1 MINMNVKMKWLIWA
15 VVVLFVINLVTL
27 ATIMFYNYRQSPEP
41 ITNTTP
47 NTAQGNVMN
56 GRFFRQTLGFND
68 RQMEEFRN
76 TNQQFRPQT
85 MALTFSIDSLKAA
98 MFSEMKKQPSDTQR
112 LNVLSMQIGNKH
124 GLLKQRTYQFYLKI
138 RSISNEDQQKQ
149 LEKVFEPLF
158 INENITNGHGHQ
170 QGRNRANN

>member
-1 MINMNVKMKWLIWA
+1 
-15 VVVLFVINLVTL
+15 
-27 ATIMFYNYRQSPEP
+27 
-41 ITNTTP
+41 
-47 NTAQGNVMN
+47 MN